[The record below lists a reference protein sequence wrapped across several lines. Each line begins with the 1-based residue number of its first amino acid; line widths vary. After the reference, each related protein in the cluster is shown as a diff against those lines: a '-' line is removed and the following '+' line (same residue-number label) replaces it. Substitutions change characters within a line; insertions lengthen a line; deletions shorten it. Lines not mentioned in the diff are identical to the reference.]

1 MASEKI
7 NLLNKFYGVKT
18 LTEENDEKTK
28 KKDQA
33 KNDIN
38 RIMDVGGN
46 FKSKEDA
53 KIIYKNV
60 YNKLIPKLDM
70 VKNARI
76 TTLLKNKKIKW
87 EKISNEKGV
96 KMFTNS
102 LYMKYFLNEKSPSRT
117 LYNIEKSQK
126 IVDVDLNKKLYGYEM
141 YEYISAIED
150 TYIILL
156 PNTIGD
162 TTKLTETLSF
172 KPLSMSN
179 IEFGDKILSRYNI
192 EGDGIIYST
201 RPDLMPIDIIFNKVN
216 TNAKKNVGLV
226 NDTLLNDKLIIREPN
241 IHSSIVYIFNVATNV
256 KTKTLISVTLSDYF
270 SFEILQ
276 NEPDITQTIFSPSN
290 LYLYDVDTLNEI
302 NNNFQP
308 IVFVKNEMEVII
320 EMYSTSDKNG
330 VKNIRKYFS
339 IYNKFYSLAKSLK
352 KMILNGSTSNSI
364 KKMLTILRSGVGKDK
379 SFKNVKELEDLL
391 KETYTKYISYLQ
403 NVNIDNYHGNL
414 ENFLRIKSTSFLENK
429 KNLSFSSILNVFI
442 TLTSILGDVDLIDAI
457 RVMQDNKY
465 KTLTEKK
472 IKEINDEETGDKIIN
487 NFNSA
492 VTGLRE
498 VLKIKRKFE
507 IDEIK
512 KNIVD
517 NTGEIDVD
525 VVQKILGVKRK
536 FDDVFAN
543 VEDIGI
549 EDNAII
555 VDNEINEIN
564 KEKQQ
569 NNQDLLKQQMDY
581 KKQLKEQNDKDEL
594 ERLKKLE
601 EDRLKQEKD
610 ASEALLNNVKL
621 SEIGD
626 TSKLLAQKINEFK
639 QAEKMKSQQ
648 PVIQNQE
655 NEMMIDS

>member
-364 KKMLTILRSGVGKDK
+364 KKMLTILRSGIGKDK

-391 KETYTKYISYLQ
+391 KETYTKHISYLQ

-492 VTGLRE
+492 VSGLRE

>member
-141 YEYISAIED
+141 YEYISEIED

-302 NNNFQP
+302 NDNFQP
-308 IVFVKNEMEVII
+308 IEFVKNEMEVII

-364 KKMLTILRSGVGKDK
+364 KKMLTILRSGIGKDK

-391 KETYTKYISYLQ
+391 KETYTKHISYLQ

-429 KNLSFSSILNVFI
+429 KNLSFSAILNVFI

-457 RVMQDNKY
+457 RLMQDNKY

-492 VTGLRE
+492 VSGLRE